1 MVVVGSAALQRSDGA
16 AIHAAVSTIA
26 QNARTKSGVDPDW
39 KVMNILHRFA
49 LKLFGE
55 QLSFTLGLNKLPLS
69 MQCTFLGLQTKAYQV
84 RTCREYK
91 TQKYSLQKLLNK
103 NVFLDLSRFSGCP

>member
-26 QNARTKSGVDPDW
+26 QNARTKSGVGSDW

-49 LKLFGE
+49 LKIFWE
-55 QLSFTLGLNKLPLS
+55 PLSFMLGLHNLP
-69 MQCTFLGLQTKAYQV
+69 QCMCADFFVYTQAAYQV
-84 RTCREYK
+84 RTYREYRK
-91 TQKYSLQKLLNK
+91 
-103 NVFLDLSRFSGCP
+103 

>member
-26 QNARTKSGVDPDW
+26 QNARTKSGVGSDW
-39 KVMNILHRFA
+39 KVMNIIHRFA
-49 LKLFGE
+49 LKLFWE
-55 QLSFTLGLNKLPLS
+55 PLLFTLGLHKLPRCICADFF
-69 MQCTFLGLQTKAYQV
+69 MYTQGAYQV

-91 TQKYSLQKLLNK
+91 KWKYKLAET
-103 NVFLDLSRFSGCP
+103 S

>member
-26 QNARTKSGVDPDW
+26 QNARTKSGVGSDW

-49 LKLFGE
+49 LKLFWE
-55 QLSFTLGLNKLPLS
+55 PLSFMLGLYKLP
-69 MQCTFLGLQTKAYQV
+69 QCMCGDFVVYTQAAYEV
-84 RTCREYK
+84 RTCRECK
-91 TQKYSLQKLLNK
+91 K
-103 NVFLDLSRFSGCP
+103 